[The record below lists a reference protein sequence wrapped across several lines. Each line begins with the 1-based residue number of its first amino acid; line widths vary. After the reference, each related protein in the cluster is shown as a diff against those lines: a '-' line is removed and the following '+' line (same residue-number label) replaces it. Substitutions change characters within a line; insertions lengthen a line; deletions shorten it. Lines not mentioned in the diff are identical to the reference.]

1 MDSGSSEGVEH
12 TGESP
17 LQMTKA
23 TVRTSVHPDFSRPGS

>member
-1 MDSGSSEGVEH
+1 VEH

-17 LQMTKA
+17 LQMAKA